1 MEKNEKGSIKYDA
14 FVKAVRPDPKSTEQ
28 TVYLEGFIG
37 ESSLPDHFRLYTD
50 ASLNDFVE
58 IPTNAVVHSVA
69 NTKEESAL
77 GGSKLWVKKDAI
89 YTYGNPAMTNRPQ
102 GSFLEGDLYQGY
114 MDSMYQPDAN
124 ADMGA
129 MGGGIS
135 QPITGC
141 IGGPVLTIA
150 SKPIICKKSL
160 LTPCITKPWQPIC
173 NFITKPIICQIQKT
187 ILGCPPVT
195 TTIGP
200 IKSIADCPSFPCPT
214 PTFRPGEVINP
225 AVGGGMSDFSG
236 GGFNPY
242 FDGDL
247 YQGYMDNMYQPD
259 ANAAAMGN
267 QGGMEN
273 MASQPITG
281 CIQPT
286 VITINPAIC
295 GLQKSINP
303 LTCIPPKKSLLI
315 PCPTS
320 PNFPPCN
327 FPQTKPWFPP
337 CNGFTKPWNPICP
350 LPTLTK
356 PIICK
361 ITGGVGPIKSIADCP
376 SFPCPTPTFRPGE
389 VINPAVGGGMS
400 DFSGGGF
407 NPYFDGDLYQGYM
420 DNMYQPQPDANV
432 GAMGNQGGGME
443 NMASLP
449 LCSPVSLNIVCN
461 SRQVF
466 CNEPSRFII
475 CSRGLTCFTR
485 NLIQCRFTRDGRISV
500 CNICI
505 PTDWTRFDPTTPVFN
520 PGRINVGG
528 GQLGGDFYGAFD
540 PYSGF

>member
-58 IPTNAVVHSVA
+58 IPTNAVVHSIA

-124 ADMGA
+124 AGGMGV
-129 MGGGIS
+129 MGGVS

-173 NFITKPIICQIQKT
+173 NFITKPIICQIQRT

-286 VITINPAIC
+286 VITINPACTIQITRTIRNC
-295 GLQKSINP
+295 PPRITLP
-303 LTCIPPKKSLLI
+303 WATCPPQF
-315 PCPTS
+315 TRW
-320 PNFPPCN
+320 NFPPCN
-327 FPQTKPWFPP
+327 RITLSPP
-337 CNGFTKPWNPICP
+337 CFTIP
-350 LPTLTK
+350 
-356 PIICK
+356 
-361 ITGGVGPIKSIADCP
+361 GGGTIRSIAGCP
-376 SFPCPTPTFRPGE
+376 SLAC
-389 VINPAVGGGMS
+389 NPGGGLPFNDAGQS
-400 DFSGGGF
+400 TDFSGGGF

-420 DNMYQPQPDANV
+420 NNMYQPDANAA
-432 GAMGNQGGGME
+432 AMGNQGGIE

-449 LCSPVSLNIVCN
+449 LCSPIPPPTSPIRCLTTLTSPACNIRSRVVVCRTFGSPICPTLEFSVSRCVAC
-461 SRQVF
+461 V
-466 CNEPSRFII
+466 PSRTFPCI
-475 CSRGLTCFTR
+475 
-485 NLIQCRFTRDGRISV
+485 TRDRRASV

-505 PTDWTRFDPTTPVFN
+505 PEDWTRFRTFPDPSPVFN

-540 PYSGF
+540 PYSGY

>member
-173 NFITKPIICQIQKT
+173 NFITKQIICQVQKT

-259 ANAAAMGN
+259 ANAAAMEN

-286 VITINPAIC
+286 VITINPACTIQITRTIRNC
-295 GLQKSINP
+295 PPRITRP
-303 LTCIPPKKSLLI
+303 WATCPPQF
-315 PCPTS
+315 TRW
-320 PNFPPCN
+320 NFPPCN
-327 FPQTKPWFPP
+327 RITLSPP
-337 CNGFTKPWNPICP
+337 CFTIP
-350 LPTLTK
+350 
-356 PIICK
+356 
-361 ITGGVGPIKSIADCP
+361 GGGTIRSIAGCP
-376 SFPCPTPTFRPGE
+376 SLAC
-389 VINPAVGGGMS
+389 NPGGGLPFNDTGQS
-400 DFSGGGF
+400 TDFSGGGF

-420 DNMYQPQPDANV
+420 NNMYQPQPDANV

-485 NLIQCRFTRDGRISV
+485 NLIQCRFTRDRRASV